1 MIPKNTDLVIVLVWV
16 LCGLF
21 FLSPQKSVLRQA
33 KHIPVCQGM
42 MNWSQWMSCRWDT
55 SDFEGWEWVWKEL
68 LFIFSLCLK
77 RKTNMELKLI
87 DGLRR
92 YVLFEENMF
101 RFHASFWECTLP
113 KSYTA
118 FEQSLDWRTFF
129 MSSSFLPSTKL
140 FFFTNS
146 KKRDSLHPSLHL
158 RGEVHRFGEVRKE

>member
-1 MIPKNTDLVIVLVWV
+1 
-16 LCGLF
+16 
-21 FLSPQKSVLRQA
+21 
-33 KHIPVCQGM
+33 
-42 MNWSQWMSCRWDT
+42 
-55 SDFEGWEWVWKEL
+55 
-68 LFIFSLCLK
+68 
-77 RKTNMELKLI
+77 MELKLI

-92 YVLFEENMF
+92 YVLSEENMF

-129 MSSSFLPSTKL
+129 HVVFISSKHQVVV
-140 FFFTNS
+140 FFTNS